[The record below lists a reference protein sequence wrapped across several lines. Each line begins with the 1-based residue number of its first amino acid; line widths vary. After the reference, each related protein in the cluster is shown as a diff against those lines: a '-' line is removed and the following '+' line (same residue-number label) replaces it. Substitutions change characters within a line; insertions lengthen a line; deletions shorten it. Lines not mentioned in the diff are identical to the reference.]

1 MSNEDLTLEKLPVAV
16 QLLREQMNRLQQSI
30 DELLSNKDSAHH
42 QATPPRLDID
52 QLREFLPFHP
62 TRAAIYG
69 LTHRKKLPFHRA
81 GKHLVFYT
89 AEIEAW
95 MPLADELISAEFT
108 TKPTQGKKK
117 KIVDINGA
125 DNNLN
130 KSEGSAL

>member
-1 MSNEDLTLEKLPVAV
+1 MTNEDLTLEKLPVAV

-30 DELLSNKDSAHH
+30 EELLSNKDSAHH
-42 QATPPRLDID
+42 QDTKPRLSID

-69 LTHRKKLPFHRA
+69 LTHRHKIPFHKS

-89 AEIEAW
+89 SEIEEW
-95 MPLADELISAEFT
+95 MPLADELLSAEFT
-108 TKPTQGKKK
+108 TKPTQGRKK
-117 KIVDINGA
+117 KIIDISGA